1 MTERERALACGM
13 TAEEAECWEL
23 TVSLAR
29 HWFALPNLHEADDH
43 EVVHAIH
50 VIQCSVDLPT
60 ANISN
65 LPRVLSILAVLC
77 W

>member
-1 MTERERALACGM
+1 MTERERAMACGM

-29 HWFALPNLHEADDH
+29 HWFALPNLHEANDH

-50 VIQCSVDLPT
+50 VIQNKLLSRPT
-60 ANISN
+60 YRQY
-65 LPRVLSILAVLC
+65 LELDQGT
-77 W
+77 

>member
-1 MTERERALACGM
+1 MTERERAMACGM

-29 HWFALPNLHEADDH
+29 RWFALPNLHESDDQWCMRSMWSK
-43 EVVHAIH
+43 IS
-50 VIQCSVDLPT
+50 CSVDLPT

-65 LPRVLSILAVLC
+65 WTRVLSILPVVC
-77 W
+77 

>member
-29 HWFALPNLHEADDH
+29 HWFALPNLHESDDL

-50 VIQCSVDLPT
+50 VIQNKLLSRPT
-60 ANISN
+60 YRQY
-65 LPRVLSILAVLC
+65 LELDQGT
-77 W
+77 